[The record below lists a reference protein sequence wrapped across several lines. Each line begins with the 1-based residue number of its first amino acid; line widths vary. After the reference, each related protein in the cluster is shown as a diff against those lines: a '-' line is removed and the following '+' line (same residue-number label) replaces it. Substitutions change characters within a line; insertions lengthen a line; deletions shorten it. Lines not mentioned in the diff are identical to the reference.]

1 MGPSGRSW
9 LFCWKTRA
17 TAPSRG
23 EDPVVT
29 ISARPLG
36 KQVALTVADNGLGI
50 PAHEL
55 PRVFDRGFTGSNGRG
70 TAGQTVSGG
79 STGMGLYLC
88 KKIAGFLELGQY
100 LIHCMTYLED
110 ALKACQEPL
119 TLGEA
124 ALLSGGVHTERLSQG
139 GGLTNGRGYVLVA
152 PDEAVEGLA
161 VHHKSYAARTVQPVP
176 YGCFYEL
183 TDLMDR
189 VWAQTGFE
197 DHITTQAN
205 EEAEVAS
212 QTALIVFPMYYL
224 TLALMMT
231 AATILTIQQLSET
244 GRYRSQFALLRKLG
258 MNRREMARAL
268 RTQFVI
274 YYALPALPP
283 LLIGIPFIFNLA
295 GLPEPGVMV
304 GMSSPAAITVISLG
318 IFAAIYAVYILLA
331 YTSLK
336 RDVLPA

>member
-1 MGPSGRSW
+1 MAWASRPTSCPGFSTGASPG
-9 LFCWKTRA
+9 A
-17 TAPSRG
+17 TAGERRG
-23 EDPVVT
+23 RQ
-29 ISARPLG
+29 S
-36 KQVALTVADNGLGI
+36 
-50 PAHEL
+50 PAA
-55 PRVFDRGFTGSNGRG
+55 PPAWACTC
-70 TAGQTVSGG
+70 A
-79 STGMGLYLC
+79 
-88 KKIAGFLELGQY
+88 KKTAGFLELGQY

-231 AATILTIQQLSET
+231 AATILTIQQLSESNHYQ
-244 GRYRSQFALLRKLG
+244 RQFALLRKLG

-268 RTQFVI
+268 RTQFAI